1 MPSLPKQIDA
11 LDASMRFVILHGP
24 EAFLQT
30 EATSRLQAALEAEH
44 GAGGVQRFGFDGETA
59 DLADVFDELRTFGL
73 FREHKLV
80 IVDKADRFLQGGAKA
95 GDDDG
100 DDEGGAAKGEGVR
113 RRRALEAYAENPA
126 AGATLL
132 LRAETWRP
140 GNLDKAVAKIG
151 AVIKCAELK
160 DRDAVSWAVETCP
173 HRHELV
179 LKRPA
184 AQLLVERLGPNL
196 GRLDTELAKLAAFV
210 GPGHEIGRED
220 VQELVGKS
228 REEKAWELQTAI
240 MTGGPEAACI
250 KLRELVEISQLD
262 PVLITW
268 AVSDLLRRLHTVAQL
283 SRRGGAVRSLSKPL
297 RLWGPTG
304 DRIIEVARRTEPGVF
319 ARLLDR
325 AVKTD
330 LANKTGRGEPVRNLE
345 ALTLQVTDTIHSL

>member
-1 MPSLPKQIDA
+1 MPSLLKQIDA
-11 LDASMRFVILHGP
+11 LDASMRVVIVHGP
-24 EAFLQT
+24 EAFLRT
-30 EATSRLQAALEAEH
+30 EATRRLQSALEAEH
-44 GAGGVQRFGFDGETA
+44 GSGAVQRFGFDGETA
-59 DLADVFDELRTFGL
+59 DPADVLDELRTFGL
-73 FREHKLV
+73 FQEHKLV
-80 IVDKADRFLQGGAKA
+80 VVDKADRFLQGGAKP
-95 GDDDG
+95 GDDG
-100 DDEGGAAKGEGVR
+100 DDEDSPAKGEGAR
-113 RRRALEAYAENPA
+113 RRRALEAYAESPA

-140 GNLDKAVAKIG
+140 GKLDKAVAKVG
-151 AVIKCAELK
+151 TVIKCAELK

-173 HRHELV
+173 QRHDLV

-210 GPGHEIGRED
+210 GPGHEIGRKD

-228 REEKAWELQTAI
+228 REEKAWELQAAI
-240 MTGGPEAACI
+240 MLGGPGGACV
-250 KLRELVEISQLD
+250 KLRELVEISQVD
-262 PVLITW
+262 PVLISW
-268 AVSDLLRRLHTVAQL
+268 AVSDLLRKLHTVAQL
-283 SRRGGAVRSLSKPL
+283 SRQGGAVRSLSKPL

-304 DRIIEVARRTEPGVF
+304 DRIMEVARRADPGVF

-345 ALTLQVTDTIHSL
+345 ALTLQVTDTIRSL

>member
-1 MPSLPKQIDA
+1 MPSLLKQIDA
-11 LDASMRFVILHGP
+11 LKASMRIVIVHGP
-24 EAFLQT
+24 EAFLRT
-30 EATSRLQAALEAEH
+30 EATQVLETALQAEH
-44 GAGGVQRFGFDGETA
+44 GTDGVQRFGFDGETA
-59 DLADVFDELRTFGL
+59 ELADVLDELRTFGL

-95 GDDDG
+95 GDEG
-100 DDEGGAAKGEGVR
+100 DDEDAAAGSEGPR
-113 RRRALEAYAENPA
+113 RRRALEAYAAAPA

-140 GNLDKAVAKIG
+140 GRLDKAVAKVG
-151 AVIKCAELK
+151 AVITCGEVK

-173 HRHELV
+173 QRHDLI

-184 AQLLVERLGPNL
+184 AQLLVERLGPSL

-210 GPGHEIGRED
+210 GPGHEIGRKD

-240 MTGGPEAACI
+240 MTAGPGAACI
-250 KLRELVEISQLD
+250 KLRELVEISQVE
-262 PVLITW
+262 PVLISW
-268 AVSDLLRRLHTVAQL
+268 AVSDLLRKLHTVAQL

-304 DRIIEVARRTEPGVF
+304 DRIIEVARRSDPGVF

-325 AVKTD
+325 AVKTY

-345 ALTLQVTDTIHSL
+345 ALTLQVTDTIRSL